1 MSKKRRNFSA
11 EFKKKVI
18 LKMFEE
24 NLTINEIASEFEL
37 HPKTVQLWKKQFLE
51 NAVLAFDKS
60 SVVKE
65 YKEEIEKLQKE
76 KEQLAKKLGE
86 TVVEKEWL
94 EKKLKSLDLSKR
106 IEFVKEDS
114 PQVQAENGLS
124 LNKMLKL
131 LNVSKTAFYYTK
143 KDYFKTREGLNILN
157 AIDEIY
163 TDFPYYGTRRMKIA
177 LKEKNIC
184 IGRKLIK
191 RAYKILGI
199 EALYPKKKTTK
210 ANNLDYKYPYLLD
223 EFKNE
228 DNQVVI
234 DTPNKV
240 WSGDITYIRLEKGYA
255 YLSVII
261 DWHTK
266 KILSWKLSNTMDIRL
281 TTDVLKDALNKY
293 PKPEVFNSDQGSQYT
308 AKEHIEILKQNN
320 ISISMD
326 AKGRSI
332 DNIVVERFFRSLK
345 YEEVYLKSY
354 KNLKEA
360 RDEIGKYIETYNSKR
375 LHSSIGY
382 KTPDEV
388 YYANVA
394 IKQNKLQKVA

>member
-1 MSKKRRNFSA
+1 MVHFYFAYWCISGLR
-11 EFKKKVI
+11 
-18 LKMFEE
+18 
-24 NLTINEIASEFEL
+24 LT
-37 HPKTVQLWKKQFLE
+37 
-51 NAVLAFDKS
+51 
-60 SVVKE
+60 
-65 YKEEIEKLQKE
+65 
-76 KEQLAKKLGE
+76 
-86 TVVEKEWL
+86 
-94 EKKLKSLDLSKR
+94 
-106 IEFVKEDS
+106 
-114 PQVQAENGLS
+114 
-124 LNKMLKL
+124 LNI
-131 LNVSKTAFYYTK
+131 SKTAFYYTK

-163 TDFPYYGTRRMKIA
+163 TDFPYYGTRRMKVA
-177 LKEKNIC
+177 LKEKGIH

-191 RAYKILGI
+191 RAYEVLGI

-210 ANNLDYKYPYLLD
+210 ANNLDYKYPYLLN

-228 DNQVVI
+228 KNQIVI

-266 KILSWKLSNTMDIRL
+266 KILSWKLSNTMDVRL

-293 PKPEVFNSDQGSQYT
+293 PKPEIFNSDQGSQYT
-308 AKEHIEILKQNN
+308 SKEHIEILKYNN

-345 YEEVYLKSY
+345 YE
-354 KNLKEA
+354 
-360 RDEIGKYIETYNSKR
+360 
-375 LHSSIGY
+375 
-382 KTPDEV
+382 
-388 YYANVA
+388 
-394 IKQNKLQKVA
+394 